1 MVRVKS
7 NYRNCFL
14 CRIMRGLAFGGM
26 GAALFAL
33 PAKWLGA
40 DQNNLV
46 YAAMF
51 GALLVTVIF
60 NRKPA
65 GKGNDSGNEKP

>member
-1 MVRVKS
+1 MATVKA

-14 CRIMRGLAFGGM
+14 CRMVRGMAFGGL

-40 DQNNLV
+40 DQSTLV
-46 YAAMF
+46 YAALF
-51 GALLVTVIF
+51 GAMLMTVIF
-60 NRKPA
+60 NRKTS
-65 GKGNDSGNEKP
+65 GKDEK